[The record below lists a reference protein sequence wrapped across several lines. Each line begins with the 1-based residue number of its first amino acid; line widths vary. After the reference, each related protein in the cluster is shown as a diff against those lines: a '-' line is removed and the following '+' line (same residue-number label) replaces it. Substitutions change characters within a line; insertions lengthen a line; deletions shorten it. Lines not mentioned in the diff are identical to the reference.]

1 MGAQWN
7 RTGNKT
13 VKQNREQHRMIRFF
27 QFSLLALMGTAL
39 ASLLLFVATHAW
51 ENLLEAR
58 ARAARSM
65 STTNNFRNLSHA
77 CYNYGSCPI
86 CREIANR

>member
-1 MGAQWN
+1 
-7 RTGNKT
+7 
-13 VKQNREQHRMIRFF
+13 MIRFF

-65 STTNNFRNLSHA
+65 STTNNYRNLSHA
-77 CYNYGSCPI
+77 CYNYGSCPS